1 LTIKIVIF
9 NAKNIENNFIF
20 MAKLWL
26 QKIRLIFYEYIL
38 VTKNKLFST
47 TNNLFSAVF
56 DAKQSDYIH
65 EAGYVRSSACTGI
78 QTSCPAKLEHVYGL
92 ILV

>member
-1 LTIKIVIF
+1 MQKILKITLF
-9 NAKNIENNFIF
+9 F
-20 MAKLWL
+20 MAKLRP